1 MDSYNGDLYFK
12 AGIDDSQIDVSA
24 RAIEK
29 RIERMSQNVQTES
42 LNMDKSIQDFAI
54 KGAEYITTFLVGKG
68 MMNLLRSIVDVR
80 GEFQQLEIAFET
92 MLGSADKANS
102 LMAQLT
108 ETAAKTPFD
117 LKGVAAG
124 AKQLLAYGTA
134 AEEVN
139 EVLVH
144 LGDIAAGMSIPLNDI
159 VMLYGTTMTQGR
171 MYTQDLRQ
179 FMGRGIPLAEELAK
193 QFGVTKD
200 KVAELVTQGKV
211 TSKEFNAAIMSM
223 SSEGGKF
230 YNLMEKQ
237 SASLTGQISNLEDAW
252 DMAMNDIG
260 KSMEGIA
267 SDGIAMAT
275 TVVEN
280 LTPILNTLRAV
291 AIGYG
296 SLKAALILNSLAT
309 KGETGVAIID
319 NTVKKAKIQ
328 LLQLEEKATSGT
340 AQRIAELK
348 AERQSEIES
357 LEAQLSAEERL
368 NIVHKSRIAN
378 IESILTQTQKSELA
392 NLGLTTSSED
402 YERVAL
408 SMMNV
413 EQRMSVE
420 RNELTNN
427 TGEYIKSLHEAVDV
441 KTANIKSIDDTI
453 EATQKELKF
462 ATEYKNVVQEQV
474 NQSRERVK
482 SLQNEVTNLDLFGD
496 SEQAAA
502 KMEELKAEKTKLATL
517 EEELNSAATSV
528 NQKETELETLAKQKN
543 TAATTGSVAADRASA
558 TSKGLLAVA
567 TTKAKMAIQTLW
579 MTMKANPI
587 GWILTI
593 VGSLIAVIDRLK
605 TKSEEAAQ
613 AQKELQEEEA
623 RVTKSATDM
632 HAQLDADIK
641 KIQQFTG
648 SVDDEKIAVNELNGK
663 YGEVFGKYKTLSEW
677 YDILVEKSESYVQA
691 LYLQAKIQKAI
702 NDASD
707 VDDELKR
714 YKNTPID
721 PGFWKSI
728 GNSINA
734 TGAYINTFIEN
745 LLGGQDWSGAIDS
758 AKEEWDK
765 IQYKPVDDY
774 FAHIEEL
781 KSKRE
786 SILQQATDM
795 QKELS
800 NIQKDMNINLNSV
813 FSSSSNIT
821 KEDEKELKKRLD
833 ALKKLNEKSVEI
845 IEEAAQAKID
855 AEDDS
860 FKKRKA
866 QSALNHQKELDQIKK
881 DADELLA
888 YRRQYTGDPDSTLT
902 DNEQK
907 AIDDRKNASNKKAS
921 SERASIAEEEIS
933 YMRQQYKEYEQ
944 WVELVGQEAADK
956 HFKGLR
962 EKGEDFSAWVTSQI
976 AILEQKKRENPND
989 WQDGDE
995 RSLTLFSN
1003 ASDNKYFDKI
1013 QKQAEI
1019 AVGLA
1024 SNLTSKIRILKEQ
1037 IEKVKSDA
1045 SLTEEQRAMLGMQ
1058 LGEQLVQAEQENLQ
1072 RYQETYKMYSTT
1084 RREMIE
1090 QYQSDIDQ
1098 LVASGNTYQA
1108 EQLKAEMKRAMGSLD
1123 ENFLKSLFGEVFNGK
1138 ATSKATK
1145 AAIKDLNKMKGMD
1158 LVTFNDTYN
1167 TDFTQEELVQLK
1179 EQVDSVNSSL
1189 KEMGTYSIADA
1200 FKDIRDG
1207 RLEGDLE
1214 RVARGTQFIQ
1224 NAFSNFTQVVSQ
1236 LSSALNDLAESS
1248 DNENL
1253 KNTAKT
1259 VSSVSNVLN
1268 SAGSWASTGA
1278 SIGGGW
1284 GALAGAAIGGVLGI
1298 ITEVV
1303 KSGRESDEKI
1313 ASAAEEGVDFQQR
1326 VSAQLLSI
1334 LDAVQSLDETI
1345 TSLNYEQFKSALLG
1359 LINELRES
1367 NSMYKFGSSGKGFWN
1382 SIYDS
1387 ILGNKNNTGSAVY
1400 GSGLGTFDIW
1410 ERFVSSGLIGREE
1423 AERRWNDARKMSE
1436 SQDFWERLDYI
1447 FTFGTQNNTHFD
1459 SDLMKENTAKSIADY
1474 LNWYFG
1480 QFAEEQRKLIDR
1492 LEEIYNKNSFDSLE
1506 IFNAEHDVYD
1516 SQYRELNAYKSLYE
1530 MLGLTDTDEYRQ
1542 LIKDISSIE
1551 QKMGESL
1558 QSMAEGLFGTDLQ
1571 GVIEDWISIFQE
1583 FGDNVDGA
1591 FDKIDEGIDRM
1602 ITNMLLKRNVVEPL
1616 LEQMSKIFTDYA
1628 QEVGDD
1634 HEYTEDDFRILG
1646 ERLRNARSYAYDAY
1660 QTYLRAL
1667 EEAGI
1672 SIDSLSGDSS
1682 SLTGAIQNVS
1692 EETAG
1697 VIAGRMNAIVINQA
1711 EATSVLRQSL
1721 FCQIEIRNHTAQL
1734 AEDVRYIRSRIGNS
1748 ALPGKLLHYGISEY

>member
-68 MMNLLRSIVDVR
+68 MVNLLRSIVDVR

-108 ETAAKTPFD
+108 DTAAKTPFD

-134 AEEVN
+134 AEDVN
-139 EVLVH
+139 DVLVH
-144 LGDIAAGMSIPLNDI
+144 LGDIAAGMSIPLNDV

-348 AERQSEIES
+348 AERQREIES

-368 NIVHKSRIAN
+368 NIVHKARIAN

-453 EATQKELKF
+453 EATQRELQF

-632 HAQLDADIK
+632 KAQLDADIK
-641 KIQQFTG
+641 KIKQFTG
-648 SVDDEKIAVNELNGK
+648 SVDDEKKAVNELNGK
-663 YGEVFGKYKTLSEW
+663 YGEVFGTYNTLSEW
-677 YDILVEKSESYVQA
+677 YDVLVGKSEAYVQA

-702 NDASD
+702 ADASD
-707 VDDELKR
+707 VDDELKN
-714 YKNTPID
+714 YKDTPID
-721 PGFWKSI
+721 PGFWKTI
-728 GNSINA
+728 GNSLKA
-734 TGAYINTFIEN
+734 TGSYIGTLLGNSMNAVGSYTNTLFGN
-745 LLGGQDWSGAIDS
+745 FLGGQDWAGAVEA
-758 AKEEWDK
+758 AKEELENVPNALESAEKAWNR
-765 IQYKPVDDY
+765 IQFKPVDDY
-774 FAHIEEL
+774 YAHIKEL
-781 KSKRE
+781 ENRRE
-786 SILQQATDM
+786 SLLQQATDM
-795 QKELS
+795 QKELMQ
-800 NIQKDMNINLNSV
+800 IQKDMGLNLDGGNGDD
-813 FSSSSNIT
+813 N
-821 KEDEKELKKRLD
+821 DEKEEEAKVKERLA
-833 ALKKLNEKSVEI
+833 ALKKLNDKSVEM

-855 AEDDS
+855 AEEDA
-860 FKKRKA
+860 FEKRKA

-888 YRRQYTGDPDSTLT
+888 YRRQYTGDPNSTLT

-1013 QKQAEI
+1013 QKQAEA

-1045 SLTEEQRAMLGMQ
+1045 SLTAEQRATLGMQ

-1138 ATSKATK
+1138 ATSKAIK

-1179 EQVDSVNSSL
+1179 EKIDSVNSSL

-1268 SAGSWASTGA
+1268 SAGSWAGTGA

-1284 GALAGAAIGGVLGI
+1284 GALAGAVLGGVLGVV
-1298 ITEVV
+1298 TEIV
-1303 KSGRESDEKI
+1303 KGNQEEAQEREADREEANNYLKEVISGIESL
-1313 ASAAEEGVDFQQR
+1313 ASSVD
-1326 VSAQLLSI
+1326 SLSG
-1334 LDAVQSLDETI
+1334 TI
-1345 TSLNYEQFKSALLG
+1345 TSLDFSNYRKSLLDTINSLKSDTNYNSHDNWHSLYSILSPNQIIERGVLDDNHIRDVFAKFMERLYASSGHWLHGDDAEYVIGAISERYDTSTTEGMRQLLEDYYSGAFEDWLNDHLGYSGTSFIMGKLSYDDIFGRGVREAYANQENDKDYRLDQRRLELIRQMNALYKSGSLDVLEYFNLLSESDKLTIDMLERKRQNLLDAGYSETSDEVIAIDNQIAEVTYNMKQRVTEWWKVYSAL
-1359 LINELRES
+1359 I
-1367 NSMYKFGSSGKGFWN
+1367 
-1382 SIYDS
+1382 
-1387 ILGNKNNTGSAVY
+1387 
-1400 GSGLGTFDIW
+1400 
-1410 ERFVSSGLIGREE
+1410 
-1423 AERRWNDARKMSE
+1423 
-1436 SQDFWERLDYI
+1436 
-1447 FTFGTQNNTHFD
+1447 
-1459 SDLMKENTAKSIADY
+1459 
-1474 LNWYFG
+1474 
-1480 QFAEEQRKLIDR
+1480 
-1492 LEEIYNKNSFDSLE
+1492 
-1506 IFNAEHDVYD
+1506 
-1516 SQYRELNAYKSLYE
+1516 
-1530 MLGLTDTDEYRQ
+1530 
-1542 LIKDISSIE
+1542 
-1551 QKMGESL
+1551 
-1558 QSMAEGLFGTDLQ
+1558 
-1571 GVIEDWISIFQE
+1571 
-1583 FGDNVDGA
+1583 
-1591 FDKIDEGIDRM
+1591 
-1602 ITNMLLKRNVVEPL
+1602 
-1616 LEQMSKIFTDYA
+1616 
-1628 QEVGDD
+1628 
-1634 HEYTEDDFRILG
+1634 
-1646 ERLRNARSYAYDAY
+1646 
-1660 QTYLRAL
+1660 
-1667 EEAGI
+1667 
-1672 SIDSLSGDSS
+1672 
-1682 SLTGAIQNVS
+1682 
-1692 EETAG
+1692 
-1697 VIAGRMNAIVINQA
+1697 
-1711 EATSVLRQSL
+1711 
-1721 FCQIEIRNHTAQL
+1721 
-1734 AEDVRYIRSRIGNS
+1734 
-1748 ALPGKLLHYGISEY
+1748 